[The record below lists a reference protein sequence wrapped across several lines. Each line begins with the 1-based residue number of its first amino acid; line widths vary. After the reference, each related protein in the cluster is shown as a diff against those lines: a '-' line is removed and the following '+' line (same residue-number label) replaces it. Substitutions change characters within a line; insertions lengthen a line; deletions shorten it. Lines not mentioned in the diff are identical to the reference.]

1 MSGFLSSVH
10 RVLVLF
16 LEVPR
21 GCHTSLCVL
30 RQSSGFQS
38 SQCRGSHFLEWM
50 GKLGSFRIE
59 AQLLGMRSSFK
70 VRLASS

>member
-16 LEVPR
+16 LELPL
-21 GCHTSLCVL
+21 GCHTSFRVL
-30 RQSSGFQS
+30 SQSLVFQL

-59 AQLLGMRSSFK
+59 AQLPGMRSSFK